1 MNLLLGSTYKKQNNK
16 SIMDYE
22 TKSLLKRS
30 INEFLVSDI
39 NQQEEMI
46 EDVRKKL
53 KIREKSFKQ
62 SNIEEDQ
69 YIKASEVFLRLFDYR
84 QEDLTRL

>member
-1 MNLLLGSTYKKQNNK
+1 
-16 SIMDYE
+16 MDYE

-30 INEFLVSDI
+30 INEFLVSD
-39 NQQEEMI
+39 NEQQEEMI

-62 SNIEEDQ
+62 FDIEEDH
-69 YIKASEVFLRLFDYR
+69 YIKASKVFLRLFEYK
-84 QEDLTRL
+84 QESLTRN

>member
-62 SNIEEDQ
+62 SNIEEDR

>member
-1 MNLLLGSTYKKQNNK
+1 
-16 SIMDYE
+16 
-22 TKSLLKRS
+22 
-30 INEFLVSDI
+30 
-39 NQQEEMI
+39 MI

-62 SNIEEDQ
+62 SNIEEDR

>member
-1 MNLLLGSTYKKQNNK
+1 
-16 SIMDYE
+16 
-22 TKSLLKRS
+22 
-30 INEFLVSDI
+30 
-39 NQQEEMI
+39 MI